1 MTEERH
7 VHSLEISDDEDE
19 GSFHDLTRDGR
30 DMCNKVANSQRLSYE
45 DGEVTVFTQA

>member
-7 VHSLEISDDEDE
+7 VHSLEVSDDE
-19 GSFHDLTRDGR
+19 GGGLFHDLTRDGR
-30 DMCNKVANSQRLSYE
+30 DTCNKVADSQRLSYE